1 MPQNFISRYNNLLA
15 VKGLGSIE
23 YTAGPN
29 IDISDY
35 VISGRDWTS
44 DIDSAIEGVKGSGFS
59 AATAWV
65 DSQGYLTAHQ
75 DVDNL
80 PYVQNSALEFYGVHI
95 SGISGS
101 GLYALSAE
109 GAFNAETANFA
120 YNSESAE
127 SAGYAES
134 AGITDS
140 ANYALTALFANSA
153 TSSLMADTAVYAYT
167 ADKADD
173 LTNWTYTDSAMTGI
187 KGYNGTAFISQDL
200 QYWDYTDSAQT
211 AISGYHGTAFTN
223 DDINCPWISGNK
235 VISPTQET
243 YAGQEFQVISS
254 FDFSGNKNHFISLK
268 GMVLKFPSTAHIAS
282 ALYEKFDTTA
292 FNNFITNGFNPQ
304 MTELHGDTAYISAFV
319 NTGCVHNSALE
330 STEEGLI
337 SSISGSGFYA
347 DGGGDTTPWISGD
360 KVIDPEL
367 LLNFGDA
374 VQMISSFNV
383 SGFKNHAI
391 ALKGRQLKLPSTAH
405 IQSALDEKLDISSF
419 SSYTANASD
428 RMDGIFQLANSAYTT
443 AVNNFYN
450 KADKSAISSWSGDIN
465 YLSGQIDQKLDS
477 TAFNTGDFYPMTG
490 NPSGFLTAVDLSDYA
505 KTEDLTAY
513 YPNSNP
519 SGFITGVDLSEY
531 QEKSGMTAYQEKG
544 DYYSASNPSGFITG
558 VDLSDYANSADV
570 TGTAQYA
577 LTTAG
582 WTEVTAAAEG
592 DYELSAGE
600 GISIT
605 DYPEEQKTVIA
616 VTAGGTEYS
625 AGQYIKISGNE
636 ISVTGLQPAGSY
648 QPAGNYVTYADGYG
662 NQSAGWKQ
670 NGTFNSTGEFV
681 AMTTGNTLPY
691 ILLSGN
697 GAGSKSA
704 YLKIDSDGVHIYS
717 GDAWQTAANI
727 TYGKYTAGPNISIN
741 ASNGIS
747 GKDWTNT
754 ITAAS
759 AYAAS
764 MATGKEYT
772 GVAPIVVNNAEDKI
786 SANTMELIAGNG
798 IEFVTASTSTTINCT
813 AAGGGGMN
821 VTDGTSSYSAL
832 GFYEQVADTGCFQIM
847 GTANGGTTPGNSF
860 GYTLP
865 MQARSF
871 SSDCVDSAKNY
882 TDAEISAHI
891 KYVSYG
897 ALAGG
902 TVTFADVRSA
912 ILDGGIVIPYEVKL
926 PGNNYFVYNYTRSG
940 IDNLT
945 TGYDFTRYDAG
956 GNCVTLTV
964 SSYNNGATTG
974 CVTGIQKVFATPSD
988 VAAVDRIVLV
998 AASGDIPA
1006 SGSSDNKVYIVTGS

>member
-35 VISGRDWTS
+35 IISGRDWTS
-44 DIDSAIEGVKGSGFS
+44 DIDAAIKGVKGSGFS

-101 GLYALSAE
+101 GLYAQSAE

-120 YNSESAE
+120 YHSETSDSA
-127 SAGYAES
+127 SYAES

-140 ANYALTALFANSA
+140 ANYALTAFFANSA

-200 QYWDYTDSAQT
+200 QYWDYTDSAHT
-211 AISGYHGTAFTN
+211 AIKGYNGTAFAA
-223 DDINCPWISGNK
+223 DDVNCPWISGNK
-235 VISPTQET
+235 VIWPTQET

-254 FDFSGNKNHFISLK
+254 FDFSGDKNHYISLK

-292 FNNFITNGFNPQ
+292 FNNFITNGFNPN
-304 MTELHGDTAYISAFV
+304 MTELHGATAYLSAFV
-319 NTGCVHNSALE
+319 NTGCVHNSALG
-330 STEEGLI
+330 STEDGLI

-360 KVIDPEL
+360 KIIDPEIVL
-367 LLNFGDA
+367 DFGDA

-383 SGFKNHAI
+383 SGYKNHAI

-405 IQSALDEKLDISSF
+405 IQSALDEKLDTSAHN
-419 SSYTANASD
+419 SYTAA
-428 RMDGIFQLANSAYTT
+428 IET
-443 AVNNFYN
+443 VINNLHN
-450 KADKSAISSWSGDIN
+450 DDT
-465 YLSGQIDQKLDS
+465 YLSGQINNKADISAVSSFSSDITYLSGASDYLSGVIETVSGNIPTDLFTKESADGLY
-477 TAFNTGDFYPMTG
+477 YPLTG
-490 NPSGFLTAVDLSDYA
+490 NPSGFLT
-505 KTEDLTAY
+505 
-513 YPNSNP
+513 N
-519 SGFITGVDLSEY
+519 
-531 QEKSGMTAYQEKG
+531 
-544 DYYSASNPSGFITG
+544 
-558 VDLSDYANSADV
+558 VDLSDYANSGDV

-577 LTTAG
+577 LTTGG
-582 WTEVTAAAEG
+582 WTEVTAE
-592 DYELSAGE
+592 
-600 GISIT
+600 
-605 DYPEEQKTVIA
+605 
-616 VTAGGTEYS
+616 GGTEYS

-648 QPAGNYVTYADGYG
+648 QPAGNYVTYSQNYE

-670 NGTFNSTGEFV
+670 NGTYNSTGEFV

-691 ILLSGN
+691 ILLSAN

-704 YLKIDSDGVHIYS
+704 YLKIDTAGIHIYS
-717 GDAWQTAANI
+717 GDAWHTA
-727 TYGKYTAGPNISIN
+727 TDVTFGKYDVKAGANTIVTTAGTDFT
-741 ASNGIS
+741 IS

-764 MATGKEYT
+764 MATGKEYS
-772 GVAPIVVNNAEDKI
+772 GIAPIVVNNEEDKI

-798 IEFVTASTSTTINCT
+798 IEFVTAATSTTINCT
-813 AAGGGGMN
+813 GGGGAMN

-832 GFYEQVADTGCFQIM
+832 GFYDQVTDPGCYQIM
-847 GTANGGTTPGNSF
+847 GTAVDGTTPGHSF

-865 MQARSF
+865 MQARTF
-871 SSDCVDSAKNY
+871 SADCVASAENY

-897 ALAGG
+897 ALAAG

-912 ILDGGIVIPYEVKL
+912 INDGGIVLPYEVKA
-926 PGNNYFVYNYTRSG
+926 PGSAYLVYNYARSG
-940 IDNLT
+940 IANSI
-945 TGYDFTRYDAG
+945 TGYEFTRYDAG

-964 SSYNNGATTG
+964 SSQNDGATTG
-974 CVTGIQKVFATPSD
+974 CVTALERVFATPSD

-1006 SGSSDNKVYIVTGS
+1006 SGATDNKVYIVTGS